1 MMDRKPPVLGRMGW
15 KPLVL
20 GRMGW
25 KPPVL
30 GRIESGNVYGQED

>member
-30 GRIESGNVYGQED
+30 GRIKSGNVYGQED